1 MEIFNLWLQNV
12 RDYIG
17 SNKLNLAGEIII
29 SSRQFSQILMLKDM
43 ENKSVEK
50 IIDGLE
56 SQFPYL
62 KIKQQHNVVETSI
75 KFYTYEKFIAETQ
88 FLEKFRSALAGC
100 LHCLN
105 EEKRLKAY
113 VSVKGSI
120 LNTTFEQKFIFLSKD
135 SNVEYKIVEKKT
147 VGIFNEINLH
157 RIKVYG
163 LAVIFAS
170 LILYNLYCLYAYIPD
185 HDPSKLLHPVNLKS
199 AKWKIDI

>member
-1 MEIFNLWLQNV
+1 MEIFNLWLKNV

-29 SSRQFSQILMLKDM
+29 SSKQLSQILMLQDM

-50 IIDGLE
+50 IIDGLR
-56 SQFPYL
+56 SKFPYL
-62 KIKQQHNVVETSI
+62 RVKQQHNVVETSI

-88 FLEKFRSALAGC
+88 FLEKFRSALSNC
-100 LHCLN
+100 LCCLN
-105 EEKRLKAY
+105 KEERLKGY

-120 LNTTFEQKFIFLSKD
+120 LNTSFEQKFIFLSKG
-135 SNVEYKIVEKKT
+135 SNVEYKIVEQKA
-147 VGIFNEINLH
+147 VGIFNDINLH

-163 LAVIFAS
+163 LTVIFGV
-170 LILYNLYCLYAYIPD
+170 LILYNLYYLYTYIPD
-185 HDPSKLLHPVNLKS
+185 HDPSKLLHPVNLRS